1 MKIKKPFI
9 GIIAFVVVLFTMPLG
24 HALMIVME
32 KVFGDHYVFQV
43 ALYMGLVGLALL
55 IWGMMTPKK
64 TTATFLGLFSG
75 LLVWTGW
82 VEFTFVYY
90 AKRFQVAPLIEDGQ
104 VVTKPEYLIMP
115 SSIGFWIVIMLYYFF
130 GSKTGCTFFTWF
142 QKRLKIINPKQL
154 KPSSHN
160 IALTTFMELNMIL
173 WTFYLLLLFVYDKEF
188 IGDKSIVAHIVAYV
202 SLFWSF
208 YLFSKLIKKNNM
220 GYAIRYAI
228 PTVIIFWNFVEILG
242 RWNVFKEIWVHPFEY
257 MVEMLIFVLVVI
269 VASAFILMERKIKT
283 KYNPQ

>member
-55 IWGMMTPKK
+55 IWGMMTSKK

-82 VEFTFVYY
+82 IEFTFVYY

-283 KYNPQ
+283 NNKS

>member
-55 IWGMMTPKK
+55 IWGMMTSKK

-154 KPSSHN
+154 KPSAHN

-283 KYNPQ
+283 NNKS

>member
-9 GIIAFVVVLFTMPLG
+9 GIIAFIAVLFTMPLG

-269 VASAFILMERKIKT
+269 VASAFILMERKTENK
-283 KYNPQ
+283 P

>member
-55 IWGMMTPKK
+55 IWGMITSKK
-64 TTATFLGLFSG
+64 TIATFLGLFSG

-283 KYNPQ
+283 NNKS

>member
-55 IWGMMTPKK
+55 IWGMMTSKK

-154 KPSSHN
+154 KPSTHN

-283 KYNPQ
+283 NNKS